1 MCHFFQIFYIARSL
15 KQQLK
20 DCLVELYKQE
30 GFIMSTVIL
39 FITYILVSMIFTWK
53 FVDFIKGKQWDIRS
67 AKILLAIFIA
77 IIGLLLLSIRVA
89 ILGGIEDGEKNV
101 VSLTLIL
108 GTVIIIVIVLLSIW
122 VMSLVRKMK
131 YMEVTFQIPINDP
144 TKGSLSEEKMTCLVD
159 RDQVLNVQKVF
170 ANNDNTTQL
179 NNNDETYE
187 VIEQK
192 KTKNKK
198 NN

>member
-1 MCHFFQIFYIARSL
+1 
-15 KQQLK
+15 
-20 DCLVELYKQE
+20 
-30 GFIMSTVIL
+30 MSTVIL

-108 GTVIIIVIVLLSIW
+108 GTVIIVVIVLLSIW

-144 TKGSLSEEKMTCLVD
+144 SKGSLSEERMTCLVD

-170 ANNDNTTQL
+170 STPDKKKKIKDGKAS
-179 NNNDETYE
+179 YK
-187 VIEQK
+187 VIEHS
-192 KTKNKK
+192 
-198 NN
+198 

>member
-1 MCHFFQIFYIARSL
+1 
-15 KQQLK
+15 
-20 DCLVELYKQE
+20 
-30 GFIMSTVIL
+30 MSTVIL

-53 FVDFIKGKQWDIRS
+53 FVDFLKRKQWDIKS
-67 AKILLAIFIA
+67 ARVLLAIFIT

-89 ILGGIEDGEKNV
+89 ILGGIEEGEKNV

-144 TKGSLSEEKMTCLVD
+144 SKGSLSEEDMTCLVD
-159 RDQVLNVQKVF
+159 RDQVLNVQNIF
-170 ANNDNTTQL
+170 ASSNSKKQL
-179 NNNDETYE
+179 KDKDESYE
-187 VIEQK
+187 VLEH
-192 KTKNKK
+192 N
-198 NN
+198 

>member
-1 MCHFFQIFYIARSL
+1 
-15 KQQLK
+15 
-20 DCLVELYKQE
+20 
-30 GFIMSTVIL
+30 MSTVIL

-122 VMSLVRKMK
+122 VMTLVRKMK

-144 TKGSLSEEKMTCLVD
+144 SKGSLSEEKMTCLVD

-170 ANNDNTTQL
+170 TTTEKKKKL
-179 NNNDETYE
+179 KENKNSYE
-187 VIEQK
+187 VIGN
-192 KTKNKK
+192 T
-198 NN
+198 

>member
-1 MCHFFQIFYIARSL
+1 
-15 KQQLK
+15 
-20 DCLVELYKQE
+20 
-30 GFIMSTVIL
+30 MSTVIL

-108 GTVIIIVIVLLSIW
+108 GTVIIVVIVLLSIW

-144 TKGSLSEEKMTCLVD
+144 SKGSLSEERMTCLVD

-170 ANNDNTTQL
+170 STPDKKKKIK
-179 NNNDETYE
+179 DGKSSYK
-187 VIEQK
+187 VIDHS
-192 KTKNKK
+192 
-198 NN
+198 

>member
-1 MCHFFQIFYIARSL
+1 
-15 KQQLK
+15 
-20 DCLVELYKQE
+20 
-30 GFIMSTVIL
+30 MSTVIL

>member
-1 MCHFFQIFYIARSL
+1 
-15 KQQLK
+15 
-20 DCLVELYKQE
+20 
-30 GFIMSTVIL
+30 MSTVIL
-39 FITYILVSMIFTWK
+39 FIIYILVSMMFTWK
-53 FVDFIKGKQWDIRS
+53 YVDFIKQKQWDIKS
-67 AKILLAIFIA
+67 ARLLLAIFIT

-89 ILGGIEDGEKNV
+89 ILGGIEEGEKNV

-131 YMEVTFQIPINDP
+131 YMEVTFQIPVNDP

-170 ANNDNTTQL
+170 NHTEKNTIMK
-179 NNNDETYE
+179 NSDDYK
-187 VIEQK
+187 VIE
-192 KTKNKK
+192 KNK
-198 NN
+198 